1 MNLKSVKSLKIP
13 NPDSFARLL
22 GFFSIAL
29 GVAELVAPRVVS
41 RAAGMGGRQP
51 GVLRGYGAREV
62 ATGIGIL
69 ASKNPTPWLWAR
81 VAGDALDMATVGL
94 GRRRSEGRTAAIALV
109 ALAGVAAL
117 DVVAAR
123 NARLK
128 QQAKK
133 TTRDYSDR
141 SGFPKP
147 VAEMRGAAKQGF
159 EAPRDMRTPEALRP
173 ASIH

>member
-1 MNLKSVKSLKIP
+1 MNLKSLKIP
-13 NPDSFARLL
+13 DPDSFARFL

-29 GVAELVAPRVVS
+29 GVAELVAPRAVS
-41 RAAGMGGRQP
+41 RAAGMGGDQP
-51 GVLRGYGAREV
+51 GLLRGYGAREV

-69 ASKNPTPWLWAR
+69 ASKNPSPWLWAR
-81 VAGDALDMATVGL
+81 VAGDALDMATVGM
-94 GRRRSEGRTAAIALV
+94 GRRRNQGRTAAVALV

-123 NARLK
+123 NARTRAK
-128 QQAKK
+128 ARQQM
-133 TTRDYSDR
+133 RDYSDR

-147 VAEMRGAAKQGF
+147 AAEMRGAAKEDFQP
-159 EAPRDMRTPEALRP
+159 PRDMRTPEPMRP